1 LSPDERRSEACVK
14 KWIIIGVIIAVVVIA
29 SVGAVGYVVLQ
40 QTWSKPDVVESMV
53 QVSDIGDV
61 SDAAWSPDGLT
72 ILYASYPSIWKID
85 SDGENQTCLGEGS
98 CPTWSPDGSQIAF
111 ASDNGLEVM
120 NTDGGGK
127 RLLVDLAEV
136 VPPLSEHE
144 SVDSTAWSPD
154 GSMIAFQVWAFVP
167 DQFDWSG
174 QRGTSLTRIWTVNAD
189 GSNLRRLTTDSADE
203 RILSWSPD
211 SQSVTFVSS
220 RGEGT
225 GAVWTSRVDG
235 SALPQLTEGGRWSP
249 DGTRIAYVTEDAD
262 LWLKD
267 ADGGNAIKVAGGS
280 GWYYN
285 PTWSPDGTMIA
296 FESIVVGPVGNI
308 WIVNADGT
316 GKTKLTG
323 ATKNSFDCTP
333 QWICYKEPQWS
344 PDGTKILFING
355 LTKGNTSW
363 GYDRLWVLELNLENG
378 LS

>member
-1 LSPDERRSEACVK
+1 MSPEERRNEVAVK
-14 KWIIIGVIIAVVVIA
+14 KWIIIGVIIGVVVIA
-29 SVGAVGYVVLQ
+29 SVGAVAYVVLR
-40 QTWSKPDVVESMV
+40 QTSSRPDVVVSMV
-53 QVSDIGDV
+53 QVSDIRDV

-72 ILYASYPSIWKID
+72 ILYTSYPNIWKID
-85 SDGENQTCLGEGS
+85 SDGGNQTCLGEGS
-98 CPTWSPDGSQIAF
+98 YPTWSPDGSQIAF

-120 NTDGGGK
+120 NADGGGK
-127 RLLVDLAEV
+127 RLLVNLSEI
-136 VPPLSEHE
+136 VPPLSEH
-144 SVDSTAWSPD
+144 SVHSTAWSPD
-154 GSMIAFQVWAFVP
+154 GSMIAFQVWTFVP
-167 DQFDWSG
+167 DPSDWSG
-174 QRGTSLTRIWTVNAD
+174 QGGTSLTQIWTVNAD

-267 ADGGNAIKVAGGS
+267 ADGGNAIRVAGGS
-280 GWYYN
+280 VWYYN

-296 FESIVVGPVGNI
+296 FESVVVGPVGNI

-316 GKTKLTG
+316 GKAKLTG

-333 QWICYKEPQWS
+333 EWICYKEPQWS
-344 PDGTKILFING
+344 PDGTKLLFING
-355 LTKGNTSW
+355 LTKGDTSW

-378 LS
+378 LN